1 MKADKQKQLV
11 VEQLRKTPIVQ
22 VVAEK
27 VGIHRST
34 IYRWKASDAEF
45 SEAVDEAM
53 DQSISLVN
61 DLAESQLISA
71 IKDKN
76 ITAIIYWLKNHHK
89 TYETRIRVT
98 GSLKHSVNRLD
109 DEQNELVMKAL
120 TKAGLLI
127 EEEYTNDDTIVQYT
141 LD

>member
-1 MKADKQKQLV
+1 MKADKQKKLV
-11 VEQLRKTPIVQ
+11 IEQLRKTPIVQ

-45 SEAVDEAM
+45 SEAVDEAI

-127 EEEYTNDDTIVQYT
+127 EEEYTNDDTAI
-141 LD
+141 

>member
-1 MKADKQKQLV
+1 MKAYKQKQLV
-11 VEQLRKTPIVQ
+11 IEQLRKTPIVQ

-34 IYRWKASDAEF
+34 IYRWKASDTEF

-127 EEEYTNDDTIVQYT
+127 EEEYTNDDTAI
-141 LD
+141 